1 MLDIIAENNWKRPI
15 YFSGGAFNNEDYIWM
30 KDYLQLD
37 GMVYKLVPVKTPAKD
52 KYTFGMIDTEKM
64 MQKLEKWTFIDSC
77 YLWGMISHQKYV
89 FSLNMS

>member
-1 MLDIIAENNWKRPI
+1 
-15 YFSGGAFNNEDYIWM
+15 M

-64 MQKLEKWTFIDSC
+64 R
-77 YLWGMISHQKYV
+77 
-89 FSLNMS
+89 